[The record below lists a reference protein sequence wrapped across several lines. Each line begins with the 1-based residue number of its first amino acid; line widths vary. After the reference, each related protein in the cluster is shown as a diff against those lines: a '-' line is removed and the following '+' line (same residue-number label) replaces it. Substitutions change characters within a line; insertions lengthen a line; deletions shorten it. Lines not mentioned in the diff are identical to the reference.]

1 MYLRVN
7 LDTKSAQ
14 NRHCAGIP
22 WKNMEN
28 FRRLALKFINEF
40 FPRSCQRKIVSKYLP
55 DAYLKR
61 VNAILH
67 RRIHTR
73 FLAQLRAIQRL
84 LGPRLSSREKHS
96 ETSTVARPG

>member
-28 FRRLALKFINEF
+28 SRRSALKFPNEF
-40 FPRSCQRKIVSKYLP
+40 FPRTCQRKIVSKFFP
-55 DAYLKR
+55 DAYLKC
-61 VNAILH
+61 AKPSLH
-67 RRIHTR
+67 RKIHAR
-73 FLAQLRAIQRL
+73 FLARLRASQRL
-84 LGPRLSSREKHS
+84 PGPRSKERGKRS
-96 ETSTVARPG
+96 ETPTVAPLG